1 MPAADENDGARRTGA
16 IKLDPASIDIFRHAG
31 QKYAEEETK
40 LNREIGEGGIV
51 GRWIGRVEY
60 QPGNIAL
67 IAIVGLLVIL
77 LVSILGLIGV
87 DGSQEKGLGKIEDL
101 KSVILAIL
109 GLTGT
114 ILGYIFGKSSA
125 AELPPAKKRDV
136 TKIAP

>member
-1 MPAADENDGARRTGA
+1 MPGANENDDAAKPGA
-16 IKLDPASIDIFRHAG
+16 IRLDPASIDIFRNAG

-40 LNREIGEGGIV
+40 LSKEIGDSGIV

-67 IAIVGLLVIL
+67 IAIVGLLIIL

-87 DGSQEKGLGKIEDL
+87 DGSQQKGLGKIEDL

-125 AELPPAKKRDV
+125 DSPQVKKPDG